1 VRCSLALLKFQ
12 EEAAMTPYEVST
24 ARLPATNALAIRATV
39 QVRELPAFIER
50 AFAELTQTLHT
61 QGAQPIDPPFVR
73 YHSFTPQAVEV
84 EAVMC
89 CANPVQGKGRAVPLT
104 LEASEAAIV
113 RHVGPYAQIGPAYDA
128 LRIWLEEHGKHATQ
142 APREVY
148 LTRPDD
154 ETKIPVTLVEQPM
167 G

>member
-1 VRCSLALLKFQ
+1 MQTREVMHS
-12 EEAAMTPYEVST
+12 YEVST

-39 QVRELPAFIER
+39 ELRELPTFIEH
-50 AFAELTQTLHT
+50 AFSELTKTLHA

-73 YHSFTPQAVEV
+73 YHSFSPQSVEV

-128 LRIWLEEHGKHATQ
+128 LRLWLEEHGKHATQ

-154 ETKIPVTLVEQPM
+154 ETKVPVTLVEQPM

>member
-1 VRCSLALLKFQ
+1 
-12 EEAAMTPYEVST
+12 MDYEVST

-39 QVRELPAFIER
+39 AVRDLPSFIEQ
-50 AFAELTQTLHT
+50 AFHELTTLLHAE
-61 QGAQPIDPPFVR
+61 GAQPIDPPFVR
-73 YHSFTPQAVEV
+73 YHSFSPQAVEA

-89 CANPVQGKGRAVPLT
+89 CASPVQGKGRAVPLI

-113 RHVGPYAQIGPAYDA
+113 RHVGPYTQIGPAYDA
-128 LRIWLEEHGKHATQ
+128 LEAWLNEHGKHATQ

-148 LTRPDD
+148 LTRPD
-154 ETKIPVTLVEQPM
+154 EAEVPVTLVEQPM